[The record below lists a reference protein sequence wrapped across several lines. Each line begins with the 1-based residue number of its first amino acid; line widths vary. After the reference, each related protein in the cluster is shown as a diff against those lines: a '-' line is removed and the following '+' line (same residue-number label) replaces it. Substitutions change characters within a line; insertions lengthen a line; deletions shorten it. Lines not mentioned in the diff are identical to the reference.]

1 MGYNGG
7 KTIIKDYVHV
17 FRPPKTIPAVP
28 RYETEPG
35 RQAQMDWGICQYL
48 GTDGEFHKV
57 PAFVMTLGYSR
68 ARYVEFTKRCDLKS
82 LERCIL
88 NAFEYFGG
96 VPDVVLTDNM
106 KTVVLKHE
114 AGKTIFLP
122 AFESFCADIGFKPST
137 CKVRR
142 PQTKGKV
149 ERSVRY
155 LKENFLPGRRFTD
168 LYDLNR
174 QALQWC
180 QHVNSKKHG
189 TTGKIP
195 LQELAAENLNPLPPQ
210 ELRNR
215 YRWEDRRIS
224 KDGFVSFDGH
234 LYGVD
239 WRYSGREA
247 QVRLYQNHVQVCV
260 DNLPVADIPL
270 SEVKGYYVPQK
281 TQYSGLETK
290 EGIAY
295 PRAAGIQMKE
305 DVVKRPLAL
314 YDRLMEVVSNA

>member
-1 MGYNGG
+1 M
-7 KTIIKDYVHV
+7 
-17 FRPPKTIPAVP
+17 
-28 RYETEPG
+28 
-35 RQAQMDWGICQYL
+35 
-48 GTDGEFHKV
+48 
-57 PAFVMTLGYSR
+57 
-68 ARYVEFTKRCDLKS
+68 
-82 LERCIL
+82 
-88 NAFEYFGG
+88 
-96 VPDVVLTDNM
+96 
-106 KTVVLKHE
+106 
-114 AGKTIFLP
+114 
-122 AFESFCADIGFKPST
+122 
-137 CKVRR
+137 
-142 PQTKGKV
+142 
-149 ERSVRY
+149 
-155 LKENFLPGRRFTD
+155 
-168 LYDLNR
+168 
-174 QALQWC
+174 
-180 QHVNSKKHG
+180 NSKKHG
-189 TTGKIP
+189 TTEKIP
-195 LQELAAENLNPLPPQ
+195 LQELAAEDLNPLPPQ